1 MTHNKTQ
8 TLTPESVDSLTDID
22 DEFPLSDSEA
32 LLYSVE
38 DTVCIPVAIGPSTRD
53 NYTIVTKF
61 FDVQSHHGEDITVSS
76 SHTDMEMH
84 TLSEFLT
91 LINSRET
98 TVVDKQQFNTAT
110 QRTITGTLHFDGAS
124 RGNPGDASTGYVLT
138 GDMCDGD
145 DEIRDGEYLGSDIT
159 NNQAEYEALQSGLE
173 RAIEHGVTDI
183 TIYGDSQLIV
193 KQVTGEYNCN
203 NNVLQQ
209 KLNEVTTLLDQ
220 FDTWSIEQVPRNN
233 NNAADGIANTV
244 LDNAQ

>member
-22 DEFPLSDSEA
+22 DEFPLTDTEA
-32 LLYSVE
+32 LLCNVE
-38 DTVCIPVAIGPSTRD
+38 DTVIIPVAIGPSTRD
-53 NYTIVTKF
+53 NYTVVAKYY
-61 FDVQSHHGEDITVSS
+61 DVQSHHGEDITVSS
-76 SHTDMEMH
+76 SHTGMEMH
-84 TLSEFLT
+84 ALSQFLT

-98 TVVDKQQFNTAT
+98 TVIDKEQFSIAT

-145 DEIRDGEYLGSDIT
+145 DEIRDGEYLGGNTT
-159 NNQAEYEALQSGLE
+159 NNQAEYEALIAGLE
-173 RAIEHGVTDI
+173 RAVEHGVTNI
-183 TIYGDSQLIV
+183 SIYGDSQLIV
-193 KQVTGEYNCN
+193 KQVTGEYNCDN
-203 NNVLQQ
+203 RVLKQ
-209 KLNEVTTLLDQ
+209 KLHKVTSLLDQ